1 MDLVDFKRGD
11 FMALKKSKDED
22 FDEKVLE
29 ASKERPV
36 VVDFWAEW
44 CMPCKQLKPTIEE
57 IGKERDD
64 IDVVKVN
71 IDEADE
77 KPQEYG
83 VRSVPNVKLFVDGKI
98 VDEFIGNR
106 TKEDVLE
113 WIDENI

>member
-11 FMALKKSKDED
+11 NMALKKSKDED
-22 FDEKVLE
+22 FDEKVLH

-71 IDEADE
+71 IDESKE

-83 VRSVPNVKLFVDGKI
+83 VRSVPNVKLFIDGEV

-106 TKEDVLE
+106 TKDDVLG
-113 WIDENI
+113 WIDKNI

>member
-1 MDLVDFKRGD
+1 MT
-11 FMALKKSKDED
+11 LKEAKDDD
-22 FDEKVLE
+22 FDQKVVE
-29 ASKERPV
+29 TSKEKPV
-36 VVDFWAEW
+36 LVDFWASW

-71 IDEADE
+71 IDEAEE

-83 VRSVPNVKLFVDGKI
+83 VRSVPNVNLFVDGE
-98 VDEFIGNR
+98 VVESFVGNR
-106 TKEDVLE
+106 SKEDINE